1 MKLYAAPLNFRPI
14 AREFGVRTQFSPE
27 LHRAASQLEDRFSQS
42 RIDAR
47 SVPLVTIDP
56 AGSKDLDQAVHVE
69 KRPGGGY
76 VVRYAIADVGA
87 FVAPGSPVA
96 EESLER
102 GQTIYLPDEPARLH
116 PEELSEGSASLL
128 PDVDRPA
135 VLWTFELDEDGE
147 VDAAHVE
154 RALVRSVARLDYEGV
169 HADLENG
176 TVHPSIALLPEVG
189 VLRQRSS
196 LRRHAINL
204 RLPSVRVVGDG
215 GTFELVIEPRHP
227 IMDYNSEISLLTG
240 MVAGRMMV
248 DAGVGFLRT
257 LGPADASGEAE
268 FRREVR
274 NLGFDP
280 AGDIGEFLAG
290 VDADTPRG
298 MAVMRE
304 AQKLLRG
311 SGYVDLSE
319 KQAEVHAGIG
329 GFYSHVTAPLR
340 RLIDRYATEVCL
352 AICADEPVPE
362 WVERDAPRVIKTMGR
377 SSQLA
382 NTVEKACLHLTE
394 ATVLEPWVGHNF
406 GGVTLKTSGVGA
418 PADIDEH
425 ARIFVVDPPVLASS
439 AGAPAEGTETKFSLV
454 RADPAARE
462 VGFAWPAD

>member
-1 MKLYAAPLNFRPI
+1 MHI
-14 AREFGVRTQFSPE
+14 EAR
-27 LHRAASQLEDRFSQS
+27 D
-42 RIDAR
+42 
-47 SVPLVTIDP
+47 
-56 AGSKDLDQAVHVE
+56 
-69 KRPGGGY
+69 GGGY
-76 VVRYAIADVGA
+76 VVRYAIADVAA
-87 FVAPGSPVA
+87 FVEPDSSVA
-96 EESLER
+96 AESLQR

-135 VLWTFELDEDGE
+135 VLWTFELDERGE
-147 VDAAHVE
+147 VDSAHVE

-169 HADLENG
+169 HEDMQAG
-176 TVHPSIALLPEVG
+176 SVHPSIALLEEVG
-189 VLRQRSS
+189 QLRQQSS

-215 GTFELVIEPRHP
+215 DTFELVIEPRHP
-227 IMDYNSEISLLTG
+227 VMDYNSEISLLTG

-257 LGPADASGEAE
+257 LGPADEGGEAE
-268 FRREVR
+268 FRREAR
-274 NLGFDP
+274 NLGYEV

-352 AICADEPVPE
+352 AICAGDDVPE

-406 GGVTLKTSGVGA
+406 DGVTLKSGEDA
-418 PADIDEH
+418 
-425 ARIFVVDPPVLASS
+425 ARVFIVDPPVLAPS
-439 AGAPAEGTETKFSLV
+439 AGAPEEGAETKFSLV
-454 RADPAARE
+454 RAEPAARE

>member
-1 MKLYAAPLNFRPI
+1 MKLYAAPLNFRSI
-14 AREFGVRTQFSPE
+14 AREFDVRTTFAPE
-27 LHRAASQLEDRFSQS
+27 LHDEAAELEDCFAQL

-56 AGSKDLDQAVHVE
+56 AGSKDLDQAVHIE
-69 KRPGGGY
+69 ARSGGGY
-76 VVRYAIADVGA
+76 VVRYAIADVAA
-87 FVAPGSPVA
+87 FVDPDSSVA
-96 EESLER
+96 AESLER

-128 PDVDRPA
+128 PGVDRPA
-135 VLWTFELDEDGE
+135 VLWTFELDAAGE

-169 HADLENG
+169 HADMQAG
-176 TVHPSIALLPEVG
+176 TVHPSVALLEEVG
-189 VLRQRSS
+189 RLRQKSS
-196 LRRHAINL
+196 LRRRAINL
-204 RLPSVRVVGDG
+204 RVPSVRVVGDG
-215 GTFELVIEPRHP
+215 ENYELVIEPRHP

-257 LGPADASGEAE
+257 LGPASAEGEAE
-268 FRREVR
+268 FRREAR
-274 NLGFDP
+274 NLGFDVT
-280 AGDIGEFLAG
+280 GDIGEFLAG
-290 VDADTPRG
+290 IDADTPRG

-311 SGYVDLSE
+311 AGYVDLSE
-319 KQAEVHAGIG
+319 DAPEVHAGIG
-329 GFYSHVTAPLR
+329 GHYAHVTAPLR
-340 RLIDRYATEVCL
+340 RLVDRFATEVCL

-362 WVERDAPRVIKTMGR
+362 WVERDAARMLKTMGR

-406 GGVTLKTSGVGA
+406 DGVTLKSGEDA
-418 PADIDEH
+418 
-425 ARIFVVDPPVLASS
+425 ARVFIVDPPVLAPS
-439 AGAPAEGTETKFSLV
+439 AGAPEEGAETKFSLV
-454 RADPAARE
+454 QADPGARE

>member
-14 AREFGVRTQFSPE
+14 AREFDVRTSFDPA
-27 LHRAASQLEDRFSQS
+27 LHSQAAQLEDRFAHL

-56 AGSKDLDQAVHVE
+56 VGSKDLDQAVHIE
-69 KRPGGGY
+69 ARDGGGY
-76 VVRYAIADVGA
+76 VVRYAIADVAA
-87 FVAPGSPVA
+87 FVAPDSAVA
-96 EESLER
+96 AESLQR

-135 VLWTFELDEDGE
+135 VLWTFELDERGE
-147 VDAAHVE
+147 VDSAHVE
-154 RALVRSVARLDYEGV
+154 RALVHSVARLDYEGV
-169 HADLENG
+169 HADMQAG
-176 TVHPSIALLPEVG
+176 TVHPSVGLLEEVG
-189 VLRQRSS
+189 RLRQQSS

-215 GTFELVIEPRHP
+215 EDYELVIEPRHP
-227 IMDYNSEISLLTG
+227 VMDYNSEISLLTG
-240 MVAGRMMV
+240 MVAGQMMV

-257 LGPADASGEAE
+257 LGPADADGEAE
-268 FRREVR
+268 FRREAR
-274 NLGFDP
+274 NLGYEV

-311 SGYVDLSE
+311 SGYVDLSD
-319 KQAEVHAGIG
+319 KPAEVHAGIG
-329 GFYSHVTAPLR
+329 GYYSHVTAPLR

-352 AICADEPVPE
+352 AICAGTEVPE

-394 ATVLEPWVGHNF
+394 ATVLAPWVGHNF
-406 GGVTLKTSGVGA
+406 DGVTLNTSEDA
-418 PADIDEH
+418 
-425 ARIFVVDPPVLASS
+425 ARVFIVDPPVLAPS
-439 AGAPAEGTETKFSLV
+439 AGAPEEGAETKFSLV